1 MYIEKYKDLWRVVS
15 PLSLLVLFVVT
26 APILSYPITTTATYR
41 TIYIYIY
48 NILSYL
54 LFFFLSYSKSLSFL
68 YPLFF
73 FFMSDKI

>member
-26 APILSYPITTTATYR
+26 VPILNYLITTTATYR

-48 NILSYL
+48 TIYCLIYYFFYSTQGLSLFYILYY
-54 LFFFLSYSKSLSFL
+54 FFYV
-68 YPLFF
+68 
-73 FFMSDKI
+73 